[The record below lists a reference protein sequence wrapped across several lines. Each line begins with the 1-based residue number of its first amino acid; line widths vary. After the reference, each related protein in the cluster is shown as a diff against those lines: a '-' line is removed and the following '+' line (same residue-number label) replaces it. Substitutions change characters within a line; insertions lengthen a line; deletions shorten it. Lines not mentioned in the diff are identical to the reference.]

1 MTYNE
6 IMQKAGKRV
15 KKHVYYIR
23 NGTTTNVND
32 DNVVQVTFNTQT
44 PLIGL
49 SITEC
54 EVILK
59 EALPMDSKVY
69 VQIEAS
75 YQINVAT
82 KTYGAFYIKEEPK
95 YDASK
100 RDYTHKTYNK
110 ILLSMV
116 DYEPITMTYPCTVYE
131 FFEELI
137 DELGYT
143 TQIASLPNGLRQ
155 MTQDIY
161 DGINYTFRD
170 VLEDI
175 LVANGILCY
184 LDGNELKKAVLGAN
198 TITINDDILKNK
210 SIDFGQHFGPINS
223 IVLSRSADSDSV
235 YLQDDESIEE
245 NGLCEFKISDNQLM
259 NENDRSD
266 YLPALLQQLDGIEY
280 DIYDTELVGYG
291 DLLPL
296 QGVSFT
302 TGNNTYSSYIF
313 NHEEKHTSGFK
324 QAIYNDMPEES
335 VTDYKA
341 SSKTD
346 KAINQVY
353 IIARKQDGR
362 IDEVVTQVNNTN
374 STLEEVRTS
383 QTATERRID
392 VISTNIDANGNVT
405 EVTTTTGFTF
415 NADGMEISGGG
426 FKAQHTSEGTYYKDG
441 DAIVG
446 QYTKNG
452 SKQKDLELF
461 GTYYYGKNNIN
472 DVAMFVG
479 QLYTDEDGEIAFGHF
494 LNKED

>member
-1 MTYNE
+1 MTYNQ
-6 IMQKAGKRV
+6 IMQKVGKRL
-15 KKHVYYIR
+15 KTHIYYVN
-23 NGTTTNVND
+23 NGSTTNVSD
-32 DNVVQVTFNTQT
+32 DNIVQVKFKTTTQ
-44 PLIGL
+44 LIGL

-54 EVILK
+54 DIILK
-59 EALPMDSKVY
+59 EPIDGEIY
-69 VQIEAS
+69 VQIEAK
-75 YQINVAT
+75 YGNDTAT
-82 KTYGAFYIKEEPK
+82 ETYGAFYLKEAPK

-100 RDYTHKTYNK
+100 KDYTHKTYNK

-116 DYEPITMTYPCTVYE
+116 DYEPITMTYPCTVFQ
-131 FFEELI
+131 FFSELVT
-137 DELGYT
+137 ELGYT
-143 TQIASLPNGLRQ
+143 TTIASLPNGTQQ
-155 MTQDIY
+155 MASDIY
-161 DGINYTFRD
+161 EGINFTFKD

-184 LDGNELKKAVLGAN
+184 LDGNVLKQAVLGAN
-198 TITINDDILKNK
+198 TITIDDDILKNQN
-210 SIDFGQHFGPINS
+210 IDFGQHYGKINS

-235 YLQDDESIEE
+235 YLQDEESIAQY
-245 NGLCEFKISDNQLM
+245 GLCEFKISDNQLM

-296 QGVSFT
+296 QGVTFT
-302 TGNNTYSSYIF
+302 TGNNTYNSYIF
-313 NHEEKHTSGFK
+313 NHEEKHTTGFK

-374 STLEEVRTS
+374 STLKEVRTN

-415 NADGMEISGGG
+415 NADGMEISGNG

-446 QYTKNG
+446 QYTKEG

-461 GTYYYGKNNIN
+461 GTYYYGKENIN

-479 QLYTDEDGEIAFGHF
+479 QLYTDEDEEIAFGHF